1 MQAQLTSLLLSHAP
15 LTALVGTRVHWLR
28 LPESV
33 SGYPY
38 VNLQVVSGPVTYHSK
53 GVSALEQ
60 TRVQA
65 DIWADTYTSAEAVA
79 RALKDL
85 LSGYRGDLGGVKFRG
100 IFLDGARDGD
110 GETVKGQKYLF
121 RHTMDFKINWKE

>member
-1 MQAQLTSLLLSHAP
+1 MQEELTSLLLGHAP
-15 LTALVGTRVHWLR
+15 LTGLVGMRVHWLR

-33 SGYPY
+33 KGYPY

-53 GVSALEQ
+53 GATALEQ

-65 DIWADTYTSAEAVA
+65 DVWAETYTSVVAVA
-79 RALKDL
+79 GALKGL
-85 LSGYRGDLGGVKFRG
+85 LSGYRGDVDGVKFRG

-110 GETVKGQKYLF
+110 GETVKGEKYLF
-121 RHTMDFKINWKE
+121 RHTMDFMINWKE